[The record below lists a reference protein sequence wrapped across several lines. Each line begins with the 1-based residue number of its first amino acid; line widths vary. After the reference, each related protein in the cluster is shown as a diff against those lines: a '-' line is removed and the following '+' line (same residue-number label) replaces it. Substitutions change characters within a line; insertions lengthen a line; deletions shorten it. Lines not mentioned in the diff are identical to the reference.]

1 MASLVKMGASEAAGP
16 AQDRRAVE
24 PAKAAHL
31 RRPSGILSM
40 ADRLSADLDNDR
52 PYNAEIER
60 RIADCE
66 AGRPIGKTYTADEYL
81 RHLEREHGIGALEGT
96 E

>member
-1 MASLVKMGASEAAGP
+1 MAKTGDSGAAGP
-16 AQDRRAVE
+16 AQDRRAAE
-24 PAKAAHL
+24 PAKAARL
-31 RRPSGILSM
+31 RRPGSILSV
-40 ADRLSADLDNDR
+40 AERLSADLDNDR
-52 PYNAEIER
+52 PYNAKIER

-81 RHLEREHGIGALEGT
+81 RHLEQEHGIGALEGT

>member
-1 MASLVKMGASEAAGP
+1 MASLEKLDASGGADPARGDGVPRSAGP
-16 AQDRRAVE
+16 A
-24 PAKAAHL
+24 PAPRTAEV
-31 RRPSGILSM
+31 LSM
-40 ADRLSADLDNDR
+40 AERLSADLDNDR

-60 RIADCE
+60 RIEDCE

-81 RHLEREHGIGALEGT
+81 EHLKREHGIGALESP

>member
-1 MASLVKMGASEAAGP
+1 MASLVKTGTSEAAGP
-16 AQDRRAVE
+16 AQDRCAAE
-24 PAKAAHL
+24 PEKAARLH
-31 RRPSGILSM
+31 RPSGILS
-40 ADRLSADLDNDR
+40 AAERLSADLDNDR

-81 RHLEREHGIGALEGT
+81 RHLEREHDIGALECT